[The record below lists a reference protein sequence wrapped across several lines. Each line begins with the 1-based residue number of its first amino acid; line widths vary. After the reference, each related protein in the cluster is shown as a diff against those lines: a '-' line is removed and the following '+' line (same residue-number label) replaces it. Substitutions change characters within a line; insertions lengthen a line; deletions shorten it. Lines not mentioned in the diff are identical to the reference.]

1 MTVTRTYPD
10 AQRYLM
16 IALMA
21 LWLFFAVASC
31 DDSNDYD
38 DHAATADYAERLL
51 K

>member
-1 MTVTRTYPD
+1 MTTTRTYPD
-10 AQRYLM
+10 VQRFTM

-31 DDSNDYD
+31 DGNDYE
-38 DHAATADYAERLL
+38 DHARTADRAERLL